1 MKILARQHTSA
12 TARLNRTVELESK
25 PMVYLAVDDG
35 RERQV
40 VKDLGAVS
48 PHGDRAV
55 LAEALVVEAVDL
67 GDLPG
72 LVVPPDQRYPVWV
85 AHLKGSARR

>member
-1 MKILARQHTSA
+1 
-12 TARLNRTVELESK
+12 
-25 PMVYLAVDDG
+25 MVYLAIDDG
-35 RERQV
+35 GEGQV

-67 GDLPG
+67 CDLPG

-85 AHLKGSARR
+85 AHLRGGAAHIQ